1 MRMAYNDFNKKQMS
15 EYKLT
20 CGKSSTRY
28 DLVLTPI
35 LRNNSTYGPLF
46 SQYKYL
52 FDGTEKTAI
61 YFYKIWMIQTFFN
74 KKIIYISE

>member
-1 MRMAYNDFNKKQMS
+1 MRMVYNDFNKKQMS

-35 LRNNSTYGPLF
+35 LRNYSTCGPLF
-46 SQYKYL
+46 SQYKYC
-52 FDGTEKTAI
+52 I
-61 YFYKIWMIQTFFN
+61 RWN
-74 KKIIYISE
+74 SKKQRFTPIKYG